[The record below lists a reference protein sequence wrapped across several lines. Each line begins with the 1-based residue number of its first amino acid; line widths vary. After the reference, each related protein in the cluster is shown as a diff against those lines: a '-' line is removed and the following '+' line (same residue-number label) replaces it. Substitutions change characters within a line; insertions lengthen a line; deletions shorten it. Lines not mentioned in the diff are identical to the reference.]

1 MKLFFF
7 ILLLI
12 NLGLFLL
19 IYPQQQVEENAPT
32 IADMGELKL
41 AREQNQTTNKIN
53 EGDIVDLKEFSQDS
67 QDSLPAQ
74 PEEKQSQPSTS
85 PAVQTES
92 VNTRV
97 QVTEALIESEPPSN
111 RALPDSATLTS
122 RCAMVGYVN
131 TRSAAEQ
138 ISVRLRALGFKPVL
152 QAETRKEQAGYWVL
166 IPQQANRR
174 DAVRIAKKLEKAGVS
189 DLWRFTSGDLVH
201 AISLGL
207 FRDKFRAAVRK
218 REIDALGFKSVIQP
232 RYRETTDYW
241 LSYQV
246 NGSPSIGD
254 KEWSGLVND
263 FPELVNKEVEC
274 Q

>member
-1 MKLFFF
+1 MKWFFF

-12 NLGLFLL
+12 NLGLFIL
-19 IYPQQQVEENAPT
+19 IYPQQQVEENAPA
-32 IADMGELKL
+32 IADVGELKL
-41 AREQNQTTNKIN
+41 GRERNQTINKIS
-53 EGDIVDLKEFSQDS
+53 EYDVVDLKEFSLNS
-67 QDSLPAQ
+67 QDGAPPQ
-74 PEEKQSQPSTS
+74 PEEKLSQPSVT
-85 PAVQTES
+85 PAIQTEPL
-92 VNTRV
+92 NTQV
-97 QVTEALIESEPPSN
+97 QVTGGLIENQPPPN
-111 RALPDSATLTS
+111 RAQPDSARLTS

-131 TRSAAEQ
+131 SRTAAEQ
-138 ISVRLRALGFKPVL
+138 ISVRLRALGFKPEL
-152 QAETRKEQAGYWVL
+152 QAETRKEQAGFWVL

-174 DAVRIAKKLEKAGVS
+174 EAVRIAKRLEESGIS
-189 DLWRFTSGDLVH
+189 DIWRFTSGDLVH

-207 FRDKFRAAVRK
+207 FRDELRAAVRQ
-218 REIDALGFKSVIQP
+218 REIDVLGFKSVIQP

-246 NGSPSIGD
+246 NGSSSIGD